1 MQGHLIELE
10 HFRVLLKSSGHGLSQ
25 FPFWLTESAQ
35 PWFAG
40 DDFRQ
45 LVPVHLRQGK
55 PILFFIL
62 PCTSVP
68 PSLAHSLFFAG
79 GEQRHR
85 TESAAPLNPFI
96 GTENRIIWLSVLRPQ
111 VRDFSGCGIWHPLCA
126 DFAAAGSGR
135 HFFRKICSQLLHS
148 YNALAFRFIL
158 SHFFGAFPSS

>member
-1 MQGHLIELE
+1 MACLNSRFGSRHP
-10 HFRVLLKSSGHGLSQ
+10 RSPGL
-25 FPFWLTESAQ
+25 PA
-35 PWFAG
+35 AI
-40 DDFRQ
+40 FRQ
-45 LVPVHLRQGK
+45 FIPVCFRQGK

-62 PCTSVP
+62 PWVSML
-68 PSLAHSLFFAG
+68 PSLAPCLSFSG

-96 GTENRIIWLSVLRPQ
+96 GAENRIIWLRVLRPQ

-135 HFFRKICSQLLHS
+135 YFFRKICSQLLHS
-148 YNALAFRFIL
+148 YNALASRFIL